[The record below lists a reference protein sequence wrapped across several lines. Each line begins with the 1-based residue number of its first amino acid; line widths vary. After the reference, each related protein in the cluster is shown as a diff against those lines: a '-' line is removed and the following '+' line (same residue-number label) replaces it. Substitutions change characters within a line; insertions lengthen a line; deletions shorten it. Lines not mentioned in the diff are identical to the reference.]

1 MDDFNGLEY
10 AEHAH
15 NAFHAFS
22 DLFRILGLQVKES
35 KAQPPQ
41 RQHVLQGVD
50 LHVQD
55 DGDQTELQHA
65 IQQALTNDRL
75 TPHEASRLAGKL
87 AFLTQAVFGSVG
99 LSAIQ
104 PLYARSHDTTSEND
118 DTLSAGLR
126 SSLKAI
132 QHMLLN
138 VTPRF
143 IPFMVEERLSA
154 MIFADAYVKVGET
167 HDKAG
172 HIPVDLP
179 LPPDVRDDN
188 GWGYVVR
195 IGNQVLFSHG
205 TTPRAVLNQITSRK
219 AFIYALEIF
228 AQLMATLSLA
238 QRLPTSWLAFID
250 NTAGEAALRKGY
262 GKDAF
267 VNGMLAAFYKNGGT
281 PWVETTLHPC

>member
-1 MDDFNGLEY
+1 MDDFNGIEY

-15 NAFHAFS
+15 NAFH
-22 DLFRILGLQVKES
+22 ILGLRVKES

-50 LHVQD
+50 VHVQD
-55 DGDQTELQHA
+55 DGVTLSPTTRRVQKLQHA
-65 IQQALTNDRL
+65 IQQALTSDRL
-75 TPHEASRLAGKL
+75 TPPEASRLAGKL
-87 AFLTQAVFGSVG
+87 AFLRQAVFGSVG
-99 LSAIQ
+99 RSAMQ
-104 PLYARSHDTTSEND
+104 PLYARSHDTTAEND
-118 DTLSAGLR
+118 DKLSAGLR

-154 MIFADAYVKVGET
+154 VIFADAYVKVGET
-167 HDKAG
+167 RHKAG

-228 AQLMATLSLA
+228 AQLMRRSPWHNAC
-238 QRLPTSWLAFID
+238 QRLGWHLSITRPEKLHSARA
-250 NTAGEAALRKGY
+250 TAR
-262 GKDAF
+262 
-267 VNGMLAAFYKNGGT
+267 T
-281 PWVETTLHPC
+281 CS